1 MAKKKGV
8 LDEYY
13 KTREESID
21 FYHKLSKKIAK
32 LRLRGISSWK
42 PKHYKLMY
50 ALAAGVLMPPSAQ
63 LALWDPNAYLGMKN
77 KETTFRRGLF
87 NPHVLFTQKVKT
99 VGSKEDPF
107 VMDAAYI
114 QVPNYFP
121 GLAES
126 LNPLAQLGGLTE

>member
-13 KTREESID
+13 KTREETID

-50 ALAAGVLMPPSAQ
+50 ALAAGVLMPPSAE
-63 LALWDPNAYLGMKN
+63 LALWNPNAYLGMKN

-87 NPHVLFTQKVKT
+87 NPHVLFTENVKT
-99 VGSKEDPF
+99 TGWNEDPF
-107 VMDAAYI
+107 VMMDNDI
-114 QVPNYFP
+114 IVDNPFDIL
-121 GLAES
+121 GES
-126 LNPLAQLGGLTE
+126 LNPLAQLGGLTN